1 MDKPNEQASGYR
13 LLTFN
18 EFSAGPP
25 ALEIIEDV
33 LPAEGTACIYGRSGT
48 GKTFLAID
56 LMLAIAIGKQDW
68 FGHRVM
74 QAPVVY
80 LALEGA
86 QGIRDRLT
94 AYQSL
99 SGSQIPDRFRILHDR
114 FGLTSEEDRAALI
127 EAVESCGLQRPVVVI
142 DTLTRSTPGLDL
154 NGPKDMGSVIDAV
167 DAIQRKLGGLV
178 ISIYHSTIKGNG
190 GSDVTEMGHSSLR
203 GALDASIVVWSD
215 EATETKYWSTKKVKD
230 AATGKDHKFSLEP
243 VEVRVNQWGNPKSS
257 CAVLQIVDSPFATQ
271 PKNEDAERRALADQ
285 LENYIVSRYLD
296 GHRYNATNLRD
307 DPPPNMTTRQTKQ
320 AVSVLQTEGR
330 LIEVE
335 LPKDEQHGRRK
346 TYLHPK
352 NRIDLD
358 ASNRTA
364 NGTEQ
369 ADSTAQK
376 EAA

>member
-1 MDKPNEQASGYR
+1 MDEVNEQNSGYR
-13 LLTFN
+13 LPTFD

-127 EAVESCGLQRPVVVI
+127 EAVESCGLQKPVVVI

-243 VEVRVNQWGNPKSS
+243 VEVRVNQWGNTKSS
-257 CAVLQIVDSPFATQ
+257 CAVLPMVDAPFAAQ
-271 PKNEDAERRALADQ
+271 PTNEDAERRALADQ
-285 LENYIVSRYLD
+285 LENYIVSGYHEGARYTK
-296 GHRYNATNLRD
+296 RNLQD
-307 DPPPNMTTRQTKQ
+307 DPPPKMSRRDVDK
-320 AVSVLQTEGR
+320 AFSVLESTGR
-330 LIEVE
+330 VAMVA
-335 LPKDEQHGRRK
+335 LPKEEWQGRRK
-346 TYLHPK
+346 SYVHPIT
-352 NRIDLD
+352 RIPIAPQTNDESGAIEEND
-358 ASNRTA
+358 
-364 NGTEQ
+364 Q
-369 ADSTAQK
+369 KK